1 MNPWL
6 AKQLI
11 EIRVAELHRK
21 AGGESMGVTGPLLA
35 AHSDT
40 NAGFSSRLRSSL
52 GRALVRA
59 GSRVGGF
66 DIPPTRTIRESLT
79 SCR

>member
-1 MNPWL
+1 M
-6 AKQLI
+6 
-11 EIRVAELHRK
+11 ETRVADLHRN
-21 AGGESMGVTGPLLA
+21 AERESIGMAEPLLA

-40 NAGFSSRLRSSL
+40 NAATASRLRCSL

-79 SCR
+79 SCG